1 MINFLPD
8 LWLVPWTLLL
18 IFQLIILSLWEF
30 WRLATL
36 PYLFIFI
43 TTLINLHLSQYPT
56 LLLIIKTS
64 LSTKSHRFTFE
75 EVEVI
80 SFIVFSI
87 FTFNSIFILI
97 SIRIG
102 LKIVTFWVISEAI
115 FYHDWRIVS
124 ISYYIKD

>member
-18 IFQLIILSLWEF
+18 IFQLIILSLWGF

-56 LLLIIKTS
+56 LLLIIKTT

-75 EVEVI
+75 EVEVT

-97 SIRIG
+97 SIRID